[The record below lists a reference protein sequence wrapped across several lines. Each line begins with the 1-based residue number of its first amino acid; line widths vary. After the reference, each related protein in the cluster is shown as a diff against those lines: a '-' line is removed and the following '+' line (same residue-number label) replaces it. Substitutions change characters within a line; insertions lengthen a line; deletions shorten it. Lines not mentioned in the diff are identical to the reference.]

1 MLTQD
6 DISKKLIILLTD
18 IQNSSGYQPGNIT
31 GSTCPLRELEGFD
44 SMVSVA
50 SIGELATILDIDIP
64 NDKNI
69 YVSKDGRRL
78 LTVDEVAAEVCKIV
92 N

>member
-6 DISKKLIILLTD
+6 KVRKKLILLLTD
-18 IQNSSGYQPGNIT
+18 IQNSSGYQPKNIS

-50 SIGELATILDIDIP
+50 SIGELATVLEIDIP
-64 NDKNI
+64 YDKNI
-69 YVSKDGRRL
+69 YISQDGKRL
-78 LTVDEVAAEVCKIV
+78 LTVDEVAAEVCRIV